1 MSHALTHTQLCCFFV
16 CSQTQGQ
23 QLIVRGRELD
33 FPHVRGAR
41 RTAAGST
48 FLHTQS
54 IAEQP
59 TRPEQRKLALPQ
71 RQTAFRQPPPTVI
84 STLLT
89 VEAVNPNT
97 GGVCARLLSFSLRLY
112 FSFFKS
118 YSLTNGVA
126 FLPYGYTQTHLLPQ
140 CVLACCCQCASVF
153 AFVCV
158 CAGSERLRI
167 SLSFPGG
174 VCYIH

>member
-1 MSHALTHTQLCCFFV
+1 M
-16 CSQTQGQ
+16 
-23 QLIVRGRELD
+23 RGRELD

-59 TRPEQRKLALPQ
+59 ARPEQRKLALPQ

-89 VEAVNPNT
+89 VEAVNPNA
-97 GGVCARLLSFSLRLY
+97 GGVCARLLSFPLRLY
-112 FSFFKS
+112 FSFFLILLTHKGS
-118 YSLTNGVA
+118 CFPSLRLRTDTPASSMCVSV
-126 FLPYGYTQTHLLPQ
+126 LLSVCQ
-140 CVLACCCQCASVF
+140 CVCL
-153 AFVCV
+153 CV
-158 CAGSERLRI
+158 CARRL
-167 SLSFPGG
+167 
-174 VCYIH
+174 

>member
-1 MSHALTHTQLCCFFV
+1 M
-16 CSQTQGQ
+16 
-23 QLIVRGRELD
+23 RGRELD

-126 FLPYGYTQTHLLPQ
+126 FLPYDYTQTHLLPQ

-158 CAGSERLRI
+158 RAGSERLRV